1 MNESERTREWI
12 LAQMARESEQ
22 RRAANEAVAV
32 RERPVRR
39 SSGASVVYSIR
50 LDRDE
55 VAALERRAALLGIKP
70 TVLARNLVRVGLAAG
85 AGAEVA
91 AAVDRIEAAIRDL
104 RSLIP

>member
-22 RRAANEAVAV
+22 
-32 RERPVRR
+32 
-39 SSGASVVYSIR
+39 
-50 LDRDE
+50 
-55 VAALERRAALLGIKP
+55 RRAALLGIKP